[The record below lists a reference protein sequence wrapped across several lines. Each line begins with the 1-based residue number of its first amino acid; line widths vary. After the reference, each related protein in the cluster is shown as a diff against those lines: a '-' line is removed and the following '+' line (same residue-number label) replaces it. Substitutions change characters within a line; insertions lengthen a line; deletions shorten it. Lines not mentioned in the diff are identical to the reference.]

1 MADDPIFSTA
11 ERAAKMA
18 LGEVVTTFEHLP
30 LPVPIPPI
38 APEPLFTDTM
48 KIESV
53 PADFFSIPPNPGH
66 LAPDQPKTIKAKAKA
81 IIRSV
86 LRDGD

>member
-1 MADDPIFSTA
+1 MADEPIFSTA

-30 LPVPIPPI
+30 LPVATPPI
-38 APEPLFTDTM
+38 AAEPLFTDTA

-53 PADFFSIPPNPGH
+53 PADFFSPPPNPG
-66 LAPDQPKTIKAKAKA
+66 PPEPEQPKTIKAKAKT
-81 IIRSV
+81 IFRSV